1 MERKVEVNSEF
12 RPVYV
17 VWELTLKCD
26 LACRHCGSRAGRPR
40 SEEMS
45 LEEAKNIADQLAQ
58 MGTKEVTFI
67 GGEAYL
73 YPNWQEIISYTN
85 SLGITCTMTTGGRA
99 LTLEK
104 CKELARAGVR
114 GVSVSIDGLEETHDK
129 LRAVKGSFQA
139 TMQAL
144 ANIQKAGMI
153 ANSNIQINRLNLQEL
168 ESLAELLL
176 NQGIRVWQVQ
186 LTGPMGRA
194 ADRPEWLLQ
203 PYEMLDLMPRLEK
216 IAKLFK
222 ENGATL
228 NAANNLGYYGPHES
242 EIRYQFWKG
251 CGAGRHV
258 LGIESNGDVK
268 GCPSLPTAPYIGG
281 NLRETAL
288 KDIWQTKQLAFAREN
303 REDELWG
310 YCKSCYYAKL
320 CKGGCSWTS
329 HTLLGRRGN
338 MPYCHHR
345 VLELAK
351 QGLGE
356 RIRLKEKAQGQPFDF
371 GLYELDVVQL

>member
-1 MERKVEVNSEF
+1 MERNVEINSQF

-40 SEEMS
+40 EEEMS
-45 LEEAKNIADQLAQ
+45 LDEAKHIADQLAK
-58 MGTKEVTFI
+58 MGAKEVTFI

-73 YPNWQEIISYTN
+73 YPSWKELITYT
-85 SLGITCTMTTGGRA
+85 SALGITCTMTTGGRA
-99 LTLEK
+99 LTLDK
-104 CKELARAGVR
+104 CMDLAEAGVR
-114 GVSVSIDGLEETHDK
+114 GISVSIDGLEKTHDK
-129 LRAVKGSFQA
+129 LRAVKGSFRA
-139 TMQAL
+139 GMDAL
-144 ANIQKAGMI
+144 ENIQKAGMI
-153 ANSNIQINRLNLQEL
+153 ANSNIQLNRLNWMEL
-168 ESLAELLL
+168 EELALLL
-176 NQGIRVWQVQ
+176 LEKKVKIWQVQ

-194 ADRPEWLLQ
+194 ADRAEWLLQ
-203 PYEMLDLMPRLEK
+203 PYELLDLMPRLERL
-216 IAKLFK
+216 AKLLA
-222 ENGATL
+222 ENGSTL

-268 GCPSLPTAPYIGG
+268 GCPSLPTAPYVGG
-281 NLRETAL
+281 NLRTDSL
-288 KDIWQTKQLAFAREN
+288 QKIWQTKQLAFAREN

-310 YCKSCYYAKL
+310 YCKTCYYSRL

-351 QGLGE
+351 EGKGE
-356 RIRLKEKAQGQPFDF
+356 RIRLAEKASGQPFDF
-371 GLYELDVVQL
+371 GRYELELFSL